1 MKRSNLF
8 IAFEGI
14 DGSGKSTQLRLLAD
28 RLRREGHR
36 VYCTSEPTDSPIGS
50 VIRNVFKHR
59 IEADHRTIAA
69 LFAADRIDHLVN
81 RTDGILAKLDE
92 GFTVLCDRYYFSSYA
107 YQGIHM
113 PVDWVI
119 EINAP
124 AVNMLRPDL
133 HIYIDLEPAESMR
146 RVHNGRSSTELY
158 ETTENLRA
166 VRQQYLDCLNRF
178 RPNESWCLL
187 SGADS
192 PEEVAK
198 AVWVMVAPLL
208 VEREGS

>member
-1 MKRSNLF
+1 MKRRNLF

-50 VIRNVFKHR
+50 LIRNVFKHR

-81 RTDGILAKLDE
+81 RSDGILRKLEE
-92 GFTVLCDRYYFSSYA
+92 GYTVLCDRYYFSSYA

-146 RVHNGRSSTELY
+146 RVQNGRSSTELY

-166 VRQQYLDCLNRF
+166 VRQQYLDCFNRF
-178 RPNESWCLL
+178 RSGENWCLL
-187 SGADS
+187 SGEDT

-208 VEREGS
+208 VKREGA